1 MAIGV
6 TVIEYQQF
14 KQRASRFLSE
24 EEVRVLVNYL
34 SDNPKAGVEFPGTGG
49 IRHLRWPNHE
59 GKSGEKCIVGYYFSH
74 ARLPLHLLNV
84 YKVARK
90 TCSRKSL
97 GLLLTDHTLNRSSG

>member
-14 KQRASRFLSE
+14 KQRASRFLLE
-24 EEVRVLVNYL
+24 EEVQVLVDYL

-49 IRHLRWPNHE
+49 IRHLRWPNHA

-74 ARLPLHLLNV
+74 ARMPLHLLNV
-84 YKVARK
+84 YKVGEK
-90 TCSRKSL
+90 D
-97 GLLLTDHTLNRSSG
+97 LLAKIIGVAFEGSYFEP